1 MNIMNIYI
9 NPQFKFLKS
18 ISDTV
23 YGPSKVK
30 VNLAGLGFSLVAPT
44 SCALATPRATCQRHI
59 WSHLVTASKRRCR
72 NDGGT
77 GFRVGDACDLPCE
90 VLFQKLR
97 HGECAQIYT
106 ADINRHQ

>member
-9 NPQFKFLKS
+9 NPHLKFLKS

-44 SCALATPRATCQRHI
+44 SCALATPR
-59 WSHLVTASKRRCR
+59 
-72 NDGGT
+72 T
-77 GFRVGDACDLPCE
+77 GFRVADACDLPCE

-106 ADINRHQ
+106 ADISRHQ